1 MYDKEMISRAILS
14 PFTSNFDNELAKQ
27 ETIDGF
33 KYGVRSIVVAPGQ
46 VNMIMEVKKQ
56 FDNGF
61 TQAGMT
67 VGYPFGGFSRK
78 FKEYLTQY
86 AVDMGINEIDLG
98 VNITALKSGDFKTA
112 KDELVSLLKIADGKL
127 NIIPLVW
134 IVRLPFEVVDKICQM
149 YIDVGIKSIKTNPG
163 IHFGDMKTEHISY
176 LAEHFGDKLLIEVAG
191 RVRSREKAEE
201 MTRLGA
207 SYYHMSQWRRIGG
220 IGQDVQFDW
229 DTKKAAYGEY
239 NDRL

>member
-1 MYDKEMISRAILS
+1 MYDREMVSRAILS
-14 PFTSNFDNELAKQ
+14 PFTSNLDNELARL

-33 KYGVRSIVVAPGQ
+33 KQGVCSIVVAPGQ
-46 VNMIMEVKKQ
+46 VDMIMEIKKQ
-56 FDNGF
+56 YGNGY
-61 TQAGMT
+61 TRAGMV
-67 VGYPFGGFSRK
+67 VGYPFGGFTRNY
-78 FKEYLTQY
+78 KEYLTQF
-86 AVDMGINEIDLG
+86 AVEKNIDEIDLG
-98 VNITALKSGDFKTA
+98 VNITAIKSGDFKTA
-112 KDELVSLLKIADGKL
+112 KDELESLLKIADGKL

-134 IVRLPFEVVDKICQM
+134 IVRIPLELVDRICRM

-176 LAEHFGDKLLIEVAG
+176 LANNFGDKLLIEVAG

-220 IGQDVQFDW
+220 IGQDIQFDW
-229 DTKKAAYGEY
+229 DTKKAGFGEY
-239 NDRL
+239 KDRL